1 MGAGI
6 PHAIRHWIWIGIRS
20 RAVST
25 SVFRQVT
32 IDTVEYSGNACV
44 HRLYNGYFMPCLILL
59 IGLAFPRV
67 ALVILFFFSTFL
79 ERAYHS
85 LLLVAL
91 GFVFLPLTTIVYA
104 WIVNGRHP
112 LDGIYLVALIL
123 AVLADL
129 GLIGHGEYRRR
140 RAD

>member
-1 MGAGI
+1 
-6 PHAIRHWIWIGIRS
+6 
-20 RAVST
+20 
-25 SVFRQVT
+25 
-32 IDTVEYSGNACV
+32 
-44 HRLYNGYFMPCLILL
+44 MPCLILL

-67 ALVILFFFSTFL
+67 AIVLLFFFSTFL

-85 LLLVAL
+85 LLLLAL

-112 LDGIYLVALIL
+112 LDGIYLAALIL
-123 AVLADL
+123 SVLVDL